1 MRPLSAPARACC
13 ATLALLAASSPLP
26 SAAAESAV
34 TCHCFREREYT
45 LEAPAAADPYIL
57 ATTRSS
63 TLAAV
68 YGVDKAVLVRTV
80 MKGTAAED
88 LWIAYWAGARLGR
101 DASVLLQAK
110 LAAGSWRAVLGPEH
124 GPKLGAA
131 MTDALARGASD
142 AELAGLA
149 VDDAVVSSLRAPPEV
164 VRLTRAAGASSP
176 EVILA
181 LLLAPRLQLGPPEIL
196 ALAKKGGRSW
206 GALLSDAAIKPD
218 DLDEVV
224 TRAVKPPTQPWL
236 LGKP

>member
-34 TCHCFREREYT
+34 TCHCFRDREYT

-101 DASVLLQAK
+101 DASALLQAK
-110 LAAGSWRAVLGPEH
+110 RAAGSWKAVLGPEH
-124 GPKLGAA
+124 GKALGAP
-131 MTDALARGASD
+131 MSDALARDASD
-142 AELAGLA
+142 ADLAGLA
-149 VDDAVVSSLRAPPEV
+149 VDDAVVSGLRAAPEV

-176 EVILA
+176 ELILA
-181 LLLAPRLQLGPPEIL
+181 LLLAPRLQRGPPDIV
-196 ALAKKGGRSW
+196 ALVRQAGRSW
-206 GALLSDAAIKPD
+206 GALLSDAAIKPA
-218 DLDEVV
+218 DLDEIVAR
-224 TRAVKPPTQPWL
+224 TVKPPTQPWL
-236 LGKP
+236 LGDH